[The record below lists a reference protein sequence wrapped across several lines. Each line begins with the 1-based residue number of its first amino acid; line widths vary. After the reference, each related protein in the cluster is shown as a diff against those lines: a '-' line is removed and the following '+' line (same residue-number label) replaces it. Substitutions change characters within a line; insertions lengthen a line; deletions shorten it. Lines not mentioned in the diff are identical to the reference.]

1 MRHIGQHLPSHNRA
15 VQRDAGPH
23 RIRCRRV
30 EELPAL
36 LGEQLQAAVPRA
48 GPGVRATARC
58 ERRPHLRRM
67 AETLRARS
75 APGVEGDRR
84 VRRAWN
90 GQAALLLR
98 HLRHGVSDRRA
109 GPPLGSRRG
118 GRRGG
123 RSPHAILSSRGRCY
137 RALGGGI
144 GAGCER
150 SCGRSPRAVPVPQEP
165 GGGQRHHEHG
175 HRRGALVLGGVPCGR
190 PLREHGERACAS
202 QHRAAAGH
210 RRGGWPERPR
220 MRRQRAVG
228 RHPANGGTHSRG
240 KRGGGCKTQSCGTCG
255 SCSE

>member
-67 AETLRARS
+67 AEALRARG
-75 APGVEGDRR
+75 APRVEGHRR
-84 VRRAWN
+84 VRRARN

-98 HLRHGVSDRRA
+98 HLRHGVPERRA
-109 GPPLGSRRG
+109 GPSLGSRRG

-123 RSPHAILSSRGRCY
+123 RSPHAILSSRGRRY
-137 RALGGGI
+137 RAPGGGV
-144 GAGCER
+144 GAGSER
-150 SCGRSPRAVPVPQEP
+150 PGGGPPGAVPVPQEP
-165 GGGQRHHEHG
+165 GGGQRHHERG
-175 HRRGALVLGGVPCGR
+175 HRRRSLVVGVLPLGR
-190 PLREHGERACAS
+190 PLRKRGERTCAS
-202 QHRAAAGH
+202 QHRAAEGH
-210 RRGGWPERPR
+210 RRVRWPERPR
-220 MRRQRAVG
+220 MRRRRAVG
-228 RHPANGGTHSRG
+228 RHPANGGTHRRG
-240 KRGGGCKTQSCGTCG
+240 KRGEGCETQSCGTCG

>member
-1 MRHIGQHLPSHNRA
+1 MRRIGQHLPSHHRA

-23 RIRCRRV
+23 RIRCRRM

-36 LGEQLQAAVPRA
+36 LGEQLQTAVPRT
-48 GPGVRATARC
+48 GPGVRAASRC
-58 ERRPHLRRM
+58 ERRPHLRGV
-67 AETLRARS
+67 AEALRARGAS
-75 APGVEGDRR
+75 GIEGHRR
-84 VRRAWN
+84 VRRARN

-118 GRRGG
+118 GRLRGG
-123 RSPHAILSSRGRCY
+123 GPHAILSSRGRRY

-144 GAGCER
+144 GAGCGR
-150 SCGRSPRAVPVPQEP
+150 SCGGSSGAVPVPQEP
-165 GGGQRHHEHG
+165 DGSQQHHERG
-175 HRRGALVLGGVPCGR
+175 HRRRTLVIGALPCGR
-190 PLREHGERACAS
+190 PLRKRGKRACAS
-202 QHRAAAGH
+202 WHRAAAGH

-228 RHPANGGTHSRG
+228 RHPANGGARRRG
-240 KRGGGCKTQSCGTCG
+240 KRGGGRETQSCGTCG